1 MGEKKTKS
9 AQGNVKCSAGSW
21 LSWDTFIWTNK
32 NLIPKIFLTIYDLSN
47 VPKQIWLFS
56 MV

>member
-1 MGEKKTKS
+1 MGEKTKR
-9 AQGNVKCSAGSW
+9 AQGNVKCSAGSQ
-21 LSWDTFIWTNK
+21 LSWDTFIWTNEK
-32 NLIPKIFLTIYDLSN
+32 LVPKIFLTIYDLPN